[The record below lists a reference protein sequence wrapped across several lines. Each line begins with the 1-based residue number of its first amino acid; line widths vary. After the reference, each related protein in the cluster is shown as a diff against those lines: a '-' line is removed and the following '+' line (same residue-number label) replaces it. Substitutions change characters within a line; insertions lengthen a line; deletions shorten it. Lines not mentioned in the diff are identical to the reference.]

1 MGQEDGVRT
10 EYQAQRI
17 KLLSEVDILEPCTT
31 EQIARLSQ
39 RTSECFVQ
47 SGAVVYQAGD
57 ASEVLYLLLEGRIR
71 LYGTSSAGQQF
82 TFEVVQAGT
91 IFGEAS
97 LAGRARDENAQAL
110 EASWVGLLNLKT
122 FWQLVRQTP
131 QVNER
136 LVNLLVRRSFMNRSR
151 MKALAVKGVVA
162 RLAGLILE
170 ICQSE
175 GVVTREGPYRID
187 THYTHEQLAT
197 MIGASRVAV
206 TRAFGKLQE
215 SGSVQLLRRRIYIVD
230 LTTLQQLAAAG

>member
-1 MGQEDGVRT
+1 MVNEYEVHTEDQE
-10 EYQAQRI
+10 QRI

-39 RTSECFVQ
+39 RTSERFVQ
-47 SGAVVYQAGD
+47 CGAVVYKAGD
-57 ASEVLYLLLEGRIR
+57 ASEVLYLVLEGRIR
-71 LYGTSSAGQQF
+71 LYGTLSAGQEF

-97 LAGRARDENAQAL
+97 LAGRARTENAQTL
-110 EASWVGLLNLKT
+110 EASWVGLLNLDT
-122 FWQLVRQTP
+122 FWQLLRQIP

-136 LVNLLVRRSFMNRSR
+136 LVNLLVSRSFMNRSR

-175 GVVTREGPYRID
+175 GVVTREGHYKIGAN
-187 THYTHEQLAT
+187 YTHEQIAT
-197 MIGASRVAV
+197 MIGAKRVTV

-215 SGSVQLLRRRIYIVD
+215 CGSVQLLRRRIYIVD
-230 LTTLQQLAAAG
+230 LATLQQLAAAG